1 MLRFYINLLQ
11 WIKKMKFCVRGV
23 AGVFGLSV
31 DDMSYHIAI
40 VDDEREEG
48 EALGN
53 FIQKYFERHFNKA
66 YEICIYQK
74 GGQLMAELAGRK
86 YFDLYF
92 LDVEMEDQA
101 DGIELAHQI
110 RGRYLEPVIVYVTN
124 HLECAPEAFLVN
136 AYRFIPK
143 RMLADRLSD
152 VLDHALAV
160 IDQIDQRAYVVDTP
174 NCVERILYKNIV
186 RIEKDGKYI
195 NLYHRNGTCRERKTL
210 TEVMDALKSAEFIYV
225 DKSYIVNLRQIE
237 SIRKDHLALKD
248 GSTLRISRPRYK
260 KVREQLIAYW
270 QGEV

>member
-1 MLRFYINLLQ
+1 MY
-11 WIKKMKFCVRGV
+11 
-23 AGVFGLSV
+23 GLSV
-31 DDMSYHIAI
+31 EDTSYHIAI

-48 EALGN
+48 EFLGDLIKN
-53 FIQKYFERHFNKA
+53 YFERYPEKT
-66 YEICIYQK
+66 YEVCIYQE
-74 GGQLMAELAGRK
+74 GEQLMAELAAQK
-86 YFDLYF
+86 YFDLFF

-101 DGIELAHQI
+101 NGIELAHKI
-110 RGRYLEPVIVYVTN
+110 RCRYQEPVIVYVTN
-124 HLECAPEAFLVN
+124 HLECAPEAFEVN

-143 RMLADRLSD
+143 RMLADKLSD

-174 NCVERILYKNIV
+174 DCVERILYKNIV

-195 NLYHRNGTCRERKTL
+195 NICHRNGTCRERKTL
-210 TEVMDALKSAEFIYV
+210 TEVMDVLKSAEFIYV

-237 SIRKDHLALKD
+237 SIRKDQLMLKD

-270 QGEV
+270 RREV